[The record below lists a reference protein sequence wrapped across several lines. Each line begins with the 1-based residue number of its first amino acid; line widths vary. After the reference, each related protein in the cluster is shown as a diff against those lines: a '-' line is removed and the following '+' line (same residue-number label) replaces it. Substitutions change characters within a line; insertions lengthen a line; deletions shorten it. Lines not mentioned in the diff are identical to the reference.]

1 MDLYLLN
8 QISETLSPFCDTKCN
23 IIQLENIFK
32 FLLKLEVEMGS
43 SIVQAL
49 KDRIFSVMK
58 EHGSNVSLDQVNSI
72 ASSFFSADEF
82 EEIDLDQDASLPH
95 DEETFHIHSNI
106 AEVHDTPDAQLYGS
120 DKCPCVCH
128 TEHRSVKHCFTCA
141 IQFVQGCTY
150 TTRKDKGQSA
160 KSLSET
166 ANSS

>member
-1 MDLYLLN
+1 M
-8 QISETLSPFCDTKCN
+8 KK
-23 IIQLENIFK
+23 IQLA
-32 FLLKLEVEMGS
+32 LLHDNVIVKVWEDEKTRNSSNRVEMGS

-72 ASSFFSADEF
+72 ASSLFTHDSEMKSKFLCLFSNDLNEHSFSADEF

-141 IQFVQGCTY
+141 IQ
-150 TTRKDKGQSA
+150 
-160 KSLSET
+160 
-166 ANSS
+166 